1 MAVNF
6 ALGRDIFCY
15 PWLNLNDIERFKT
28 ACEHKVIDFLKRTGK
43 IIIVPSSQKNLA
55 QILRSYI
62 DF

>member
-43 IIIVPSSQKNLA
+43 IIIVPSSQKKSCTNIA
-55 QILRSYI
+55 II
-62 DF
+62 H